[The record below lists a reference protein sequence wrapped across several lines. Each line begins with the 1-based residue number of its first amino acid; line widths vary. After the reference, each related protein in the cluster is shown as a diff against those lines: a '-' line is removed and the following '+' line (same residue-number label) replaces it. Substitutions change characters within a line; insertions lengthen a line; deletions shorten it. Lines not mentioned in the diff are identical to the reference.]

1 MPLKVRYGDG
11 SRSKSHEHRLCL
23 SIELR
28 SVKKSK
34 PPIRQ
39 GYTLSYKAVQ
49 RVLRAREARC
59 IRVIAATSASVAAEL
74 RALRS
79 PCNTVAYVVVRPP
92 GRCCTRRI
100 RQVTDGLANC
110 QLKFTVQGLR
120 TTRSSAICLACTK
133 FLVEVHLHGA
143 RTHCRK
149 IRRLCSQ
156 RSHRLQHT
164 MGADTHSSKSWYLHA
179 RCFLARAY
187 YFSFSPQ

>member
-1 MPLKVRYGDG
+1 MDFLPYQREPV
-11 SRSKSHEHRLCL
+11 
-23 SIELR
+23 ELR
-28 SVKKSK
+28 N
-34 PPIRQ
+34 
-39 GYTLSYKAVQ
+39 GTEN
-49 RVLRAREARC
+49 RVGFPKQNSRGTGQVATEGRYRGAGCVRGSSALAEPRC
-59 IRVIAATSASVAAEL
+59 INPATAEL

-79 PCNTVAYVVVRPP
+79 SCNTMAYVIVRPP

-100 RQVTDGLANC
+100 RQVTDGCANC

-120 TTRSSAICLACTK
+120 TTRSTAICLACTK

-143 RTHCRK
+143 RAHCRK

-187 YFSFSPQ
+187 YSSFSPQ